1 MSSAYKNVNYPYI
14 TLTLFDKNNTSL
26 TCSGNPARPDYFQS
40 LKHTRYI
47 DQANTATVSLSY
59 APKFGE
65 DPCKLER
72 AIVGCFGRCTF
83 EYGMEGHR
91 SRVYRG
97 VIYDYDVSLNNGSLS
112 YTLHIFSQAVTYNE
126 TYVQASVKQTYKGRY
141 LRTLSSV
148 VGPKVQIRRPH
159 DSITEVTNT
168 PFRTLEWM
176 SHIVEYYLQG
186 SYEFDIEGSSQ
197 GFKVPNTYI
206 DIAGKSA
213 LEGLRE
219 VASMLVDDE
228 EPYKHFYKIEVDDSG
243 KWDDSSLPKIR
254 LVRTNDITHVEKRL
268 SFEWGSKDT
277 NVLEFSPSYQGIFL
291 LASHKGSVGGQD
303 TENLVTHNY
312 NYNYTCTKDGAIT
325 GLKIDR
331 PEYNQVFNGEER
343 WLPSDTN
350 SVISAT
356 LKDVNWFEEHKG
368 YPFNATL
375 TVLGVDDVEKP
386 LRLGFS
392 VIEVLP
398 YVNGS
403 LYETFKGLYTVIG
416 IEDSIDSKGFTTKYT
431 LYKSIGVDAELEGK
445 DGRIH
450 YYVEDEKGNKYEI
463 EDYILSAEGYKDK
476 GVAPDIPASSGSSG
490 STGDGAGSY
499 RDQVWNHLFSKL
511 LTLDKTSNRTKAAK
525 VTAAIMGN
533 MAHESINFNP
543 TTVEIGKSNL
553 SDEEYTAYC
562 NLFKGRSAFI
572 DNEVGYGLC
581 QWTTSSR
588 KSALWNYAHSTDNGS
603 IGDLATQVNF
613 LVKELQGDYNKVYI
627 EMTTTDDLKK
637 MTTIFLDKFEHPE
650 DWESK
655 IDERSASA
663 QAIYRYYFLNT
674 PKYVYGGPQL
684 ANEYM

>member
-14 TLTLFDKNNTSL
+14 TLTLCDENNTSL

-47 DQANTATVSLSY
+47 DKANTATVSLSY

-65 DPCKLER
+65 DPCKLEK
-72 AIVGCFGRCTF
+72 AIARCYGRCTF

-91 SRVYRG
+91 SRIYRG

-126 TYVQASVKQTYKGRY
+126 TYVQASVKQTLDSKGIFS
-141 LRTLSSV
+141 RTLSSV

-159 DSITEVTNT
+159 DSITEVANT
-168 PFRTLEWM
+168 PSMILDWM
-176 SHIVEYYLQG
+176 SYIVQYYLQG
-186 SYEFDIEGSSQ
+186 DYEFDIKGSSQ

-243 KWDDSSLPKIR
+243 KWDDGSLPKIR
-254 LVRTNDITHVEKRL
+254 LVRTNNITHVEKRL

-277 NVLEFSPSYQGIFL
+277 DVLEFSPSYQGIFL
-291 LASHKGSVGGQD
+291 LASHKGSVDQD
-303 TENLVTHNY
+303 TKNLVTNNY
-312 NYNYTCTKDGAIT
+312 NYNYTYTKDGAIT

-331 PEYNQVFNGEER
+331 PEYNQVFNGEKR

-398 YVNGS
+398 YVNGR

-416 IEDSIDSKGFTTKYT
+416 IEDYIDSKGFTTKYT

-476 GVAPDIPASSGSSG
+476 GVAPAIPASSGSSG
-490 STGDGAGSY
+490 STGDSAGSY
-499 RDQVWNHLFSKL
+499 RDQVWSHLFSKL
-511 LTLDKTSNRTKAAK
+511 LKLDRTSNQTKAAK

-543 TTVEIGKSNL
+543 MTVEIGKSNL
-553 SDEEYTAYC
+553 SDEEYTKYC
-562 NLFKGRSAFI
+562 NSPEGRSEFI
-572 DNEVGYGLC
+572 DNKVGYGLC
-581 QWTTSSR
+581 QWTISPR
-588 KSALWNYAHSTDNGS
+588 KSALWDIAHLTDNGS

-613 LVKELQGDYNKVYI
+613 LVIELQGDYNDVYI
-627 EMTTTDDLKK
+627 EMTNTDDLKK

-655 IDERSASA
+655 IDERYASA
-663 QAIYRYYFLNT
+663 QVIYKSYFLHT
-674 PKYVYGGPQL
+674 PMSGPQL
-684 ANEYM
+684 AKEYK

>member
-14 TLTLFDKNNTSL
+14 TLTLYDGTSL

-47 DQANTATVSLSY
+47 DKANTATVSLSY

-65 DPCKLER
+65 DPCKLEK
-72 AIVGCFGRCTF
+72 AIVNCFGCCTF
-83 EYGMEGHR
+83 QYGMEGHR
-91 SRVYRG
+91 SKVYRG

-112 YTLHIFSQAVTYNE
+112 YTLQIFSQAVTYNE
-126 TYVQASVKQTYKGRY
+126 TYVQASVKQKVDNKGIFS
-141 LRTLSSV
+141 RTLSSV

-159 DSITEVTNT
+159 DSITEVKNT
-168 PFRTLEWM
+168 PSIILDWM
-176 SHIVEYYLQG
+176 SYIVQYYLQG
-186 SYEFDIEGSSQ
+186 SYEFDIKGSSK

-243 KWDDSSLPKIR
+243 SWDDGLPKIR

-277 NVLEFSPSYQGIFL
+277 DVLEFSPSYKGIFL
-291 LASHKGSVGGQD
+291 LASHKGSVDGQG
-303 TENLVTHNY
+303 TKNLFTN
-312 NYNYTCTKDGAIT
+312 NYTYTEDGALT
-325 GLKIDR
+325 GIKIDR

-386 LRLGFS
+386 LRLGSS

-416 IEDSIDSKGFTTKYT
+416 IEDYIDSKGFTTKYT

-463 EDYILSAEGYKDK
+463 EDYILSAEGYKDR
-476 GVAPDIPASSGSSG
+476 GVAPTIPASSG

-511 LTLDKTSNRTKAAK
+511 LKLDRTSNQTKAAK

-543 TTVEIGKSNL
+543 MTVELGKSSL
-553 SDEEYTAYC
+553 SDEEYTKYC
-562 NLFKGRSAFI
+562 NSPEGRSEFI
-572 DNEVGYGLC
+572 DNKVGYGLC
-581 QWTTSSR
+581 QWTISPR
-588 KSALWNYAHSTDNGS
+588 KSALWSIAHLTDNGS

-613 LVKELQGDYNKVYI
+613 LVIELQGDYNDVYI
-627 EMTTTDDLKK
+627 EMTNTDNLKD

-655 IDERSASA
+655 IDERYASA
-663 QAIYRYYFLNT
+663 LAIYRYYFLNT